1 MNIILD
7 CDDVL
12 LDWVKRFRYFCMT
25 ERGLNPD
32 EAGPGAW
39 KMTDWLGVSDD
50 AAVKL
55 IQEFNA
61 SHHFA
66 FLDEVEGAKEA
77 IARLARSHTLHV
89 LTACSTDEETVAR
102 RELNLSRVFGPVFQ
116 AVKCIDLG
124 ASKATHLREFEPS
137 IWIEDNYKHAVA
149 GVEAGHRTFLRRRPH
164 NRSLE
169 AASIPE
175 ITWFTAWSEVVA
187 HIEGE

>member
-25 ERGLNPD
+25 ERGLNPA
-32 EAGPGAW
+32 EAGPGSW

-50 AAVKL
+50 EALRL
-55 IQEFNA
+55 IQDFNA

-66 FLDEVEGAKEA
+66 FLDAVDGAQDA
-77 IARLARSHTLHV
+77 VARLARTHDLYV
-89 LTACSTDEETVAR
+89 LTACSTDPETVER
-102 RELNLSRVFGPVFQ
+102 RKQNLRVVFDD
-116 AVKCIDLG
+116 VFSSIWCLDLG
-124 ASKATHLREFEPS
+124 ASKSQALSQFEPS
-137 IWIEDNYKHAVA
+137 IWVEDNYKHAVA

-164 NRSLE
+164 NLSLE

-175 ITWFTAWSEVVA
+175 ITWFTEWSEVVA
-187 HIEGE
+187 HIEGV